1 MQWIQLRKKNHLHH
15 GVIAAL
21 TSTWGSSGQSSH
33 SAIPSGKSPVVFAV
47 SEECV
52 KPSTR
57 ETDRDTL
64 QQAEL
69 SAAHPYD
76 LSLIHI

>member
-1 MQWIQLRKKNHLHH
+1 MDTAKKKKSPPPWCN
-15 GVIAAL
+15 
-21 TSTWGSSGQSSH
+21 SSPDKYLGELWDSH

-52 KPSTR
+52 KPSTP

-76 LSLIHI
+76 SFSFSRA